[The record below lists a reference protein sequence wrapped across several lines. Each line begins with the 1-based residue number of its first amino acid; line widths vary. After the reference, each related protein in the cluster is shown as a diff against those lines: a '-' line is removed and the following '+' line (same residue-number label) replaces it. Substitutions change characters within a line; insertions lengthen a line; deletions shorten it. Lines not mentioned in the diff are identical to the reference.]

1 MRILI
6 TGAGSLAKVLAQ
18 RLISE
23 ENEWVALFCND
34 EFQLAEAEAELLA
47 PGESVRKREVAR
59 FFLGDI
65 RDYRRVC
72 KAARTA
78 DVVLHTA
85 AIKRI
90 ETAEQNP
97 EEAVDV
103 NIRGTQV
110 VMEACAASGVE
121 RAVFISTDKA
131 CLPISL
137 YGTTKAAAEKLW
149 IGGNSYYQTEF
160 NVARFG
166 NFVGSRG
173 SVLPMW
179 RKRLES
185 GFTALPITDPRMT
198 RFWTTLDSAADL
210 TIKAC
215 TGKSRGVIY
224 IPKSPSFLLTDL
236 ADVLGG
242 KRMYVG
248 MRQGERLHEIMSHE
262 YEVVADKGSH
272 FVIYPDGKSAMKKA
286 GPHTSEKVT
295 LSQDDI
301 RSLLAGVRVPEAAA
315 PTKYRSD
322 A

>member
-23 ENEWVALFCND
+23 GNEWVALFCND

-47 PGESVRKREVAR
+47 PGEATYKREVAR

-72 KAARTA
+72 FAARTA

-85 AIKRI
+85 AVKRI

-121 RAVFISTDKA
+121 QAVFISTDKA

-149 IGGNSYYQTEF
+149 IGGNSYYQTKF

-185 GFTALPITDPRMT
+185 GFADLPITDRRMT
-198 RFWTTLDSAADL
+198 RFWTTLASAAEL
-210 TIKAC
+210 TIKSY
-215 TGKSRGVIY
+215 TGNSRGVVY

-242 KRMYVG
+242 RRLYVG
-248 MRQGERLHEIMSHE
+248 MRQGERLHEIMAHE

-272 FVIYPDGKSAMKKA
+272 FVIYPDGKSATKNKTRY
-286 GPHTSEKVT
+286 TSKKVT
-295 LSQDDI
+295 MSQDDI
-301 RSLLAGVRVPEAAA
+301 RGLLGARPGDEHR
-315 PTKYRSD
+315 
-322 A
+322 